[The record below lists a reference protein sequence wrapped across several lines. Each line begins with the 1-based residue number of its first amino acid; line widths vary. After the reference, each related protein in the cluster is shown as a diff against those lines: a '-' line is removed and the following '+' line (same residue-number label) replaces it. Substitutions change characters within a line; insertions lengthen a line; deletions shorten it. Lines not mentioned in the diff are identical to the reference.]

1 MFNSQWINNT
11 TKLAKENVERA
22 ANLVEAGT
30 TPVNYL
36 VNTALRLSDIANR
49 NVNRMLEQQRDMAIG
64 TVEAGANR
72 LKVAASATDVRDF
85 LKDQVELMP
94 ATRDRVR
101 DDLRKTWEIMLDAR
115 DDLRG
120 IFVSNSKDLEKTA
133 TAAKK
138 KVRKTVSK
146 AKKAVSE

>member
-1 MFNSQWINNT
+1 MFNSQWISNT

-36 VNTALRLSDIANR
+36 INTALRLSDVANR
-49 NVNRMLEQQRDMAIG
+49 NVNRMLEQQRDVVLG
-64 TVEAGANR
+64 TVEAGAHR

-85 LKDQVELMP
+85 FKDQVELMP
-94 ATRDRVR
+94 STRDRVR
-101 DDLRKTWEIMLDAR
+101 DDLRKTWEIMLDTR

-120 IFVSNSKDLEKTA
+120 VFVDNSNDLKKTA

-138 KVRKTVSK
+138 KVRKTAAK
-146 AKKAVSE
+146 AKKAASA